1 MNSQKQ
7 AVSRIS
13 SFPDAVLTFFLV
25 MSLTES
31 EMRFL
36 QAVIEST
43 SGPINADWNQVAEIM
58 KLKDGK
64 CARERWRQI
73 SVRKGW
79 KTTSGKTG
87 EKKKTVRAKQADKA
101 KVKKEEE
108 SAEEDME

>member
-1 MNSQKQ
+1 MASN
-7 AVSRIS
+7 
-13 SFPDAVLTFFLV
+13 LTD
-25 MSLTES
+25 S

-43 SGPINADWNQVAEIM
+43 PGPINADWNQVAEIM

-79 KTTSGKTG
+79 KVGSGSKTA
-87 EKKKTVRAKQADKA
+87 EKKKAVRKTPSKA
-101 KVKKEEE
+101 KVKKEESDE
-108 SAEEDME
+108 QEDADME